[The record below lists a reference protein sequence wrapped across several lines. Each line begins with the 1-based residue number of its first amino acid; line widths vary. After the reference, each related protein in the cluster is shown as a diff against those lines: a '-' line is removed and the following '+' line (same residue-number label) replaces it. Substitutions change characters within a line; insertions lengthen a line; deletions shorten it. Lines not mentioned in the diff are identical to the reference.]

1 METMSTWDLP
11 IHLDRGS
18 GASLCLQIA
27 AAIQEGIRKGRLRP
41 RDPLPGTRSLAEQ
54 LGVNRNTTLAAYRE
68 LAAEGWVE
76 TEPDSGTYVA
86 EHPPVDL
93 GPTST
98 VAAADSGSWTSPS
111 PATEAFFQPPA
122 VARGGFQLLPDLP
135 DVRLAPTAAIHRAYG
150 RALRL
155 QQQQALQPGWDPRG
169 HLHLRASLCQLL
181 RELRGIA
188 LEPGNLVLT
197 RGIMDTLHLCTLG
210 LFEPGDAVVVENPGP
225 FRLVES
231 FRNAGARLMPVPVD
245 GEGLDLDALE
255 ALMAREPVKLV
266 CVTANPQ
273 VPTHAFM
280 GPERRKRLLD
290 LAKARGA
297 QILEADLSLGFHRE
311 GQPSLAL
318 ASEDAEGRVFYM
330 ATLEQILAPGLQV
343 GFIAGPA
350 PEVKAMA
357 KHHQLIEWPG
367 NLFQEASLEELFRD
381 GEIARHLRR
390 IRKIAD
396 ERRATMVDRI
406 QLHLGGFADVEDP
419 REGLALWV
427 RIRRPE
433 RLDAWVDR
441 CAARGVVFYPGRL
454 YEFNREPLPFI
465 CIGFAAHTLEEQNE
479 ACERMAEAWREVG
492 PGVKS

>member
-1 METMSTWDLP
+1 MATWDLP
-11 IHLDRGS
+11 IDLDRNS
-18 GASLCLQIA
+18 EATLYLQIA
-27 AAIQEGIRKGRLRP
+27 AAVQEGIRKGRLRP
-41 RDPLPGTRSLAEQ
+41 GDPLPGTRALAEQ

-68 LAAEGWVE
+68 LAAEGWVD
-76 TEPDSGTYVA
+76 TEPDSGTFVS
-86 EHPPVDL
+86 EHPPMDL

-111 PATEAFFQPPA
+111 PSTEPFFQPPA
-122 VARGGFQLLPDLP
+122 VERGGFQLLPDMT

-169 HLHLRASLCQLL
+169 LLHLRASLCQLL

-210 LFEPGDAVVVENPGP
+210 LFAPGDAVVVENPGP

-231 FRNAGARLMPVPVD
+231 FRNAGARLMPVAVD
-245 GEGLDLDALE
+245 GEGMSLDALE
-255 ALMAREPVKLV
+255 ALMDREPVKLV

-273 VPTHAFM
+273 YPTHAFM
-280 GPERRKRLLD
+280 GPERRKRLLA
-290 LAKARGA
+290 LAKAKGA
-297 QILEADLSLGFHRE
+297 RILEADLSLGFHRE
-311 GQPSLAL
+311 ARPSLAL
-318 ASEDAEGRVFYM
+318 ASEDEEGLVFYL

-350 PEVKAMA
+350 PDVKAMA

-390 IRKIAD
+390 IRKVAD

-406 QLHLGGFADVEDP
+406 QLHLGAFASVEDP
-419 REGLALWV
+419 HEGLSLWV
-427 RIRRPE
+427 QIRKPE
-433 RLDAWVDR
+433 ALDAWVDR
-441 CAARGVVFYPGRL
+441 CAAKGVVFYPGRL
-454 YEFNREPLPFI
+454 YAFNREPLPFV
-465 CIGFAAHTLEEQNE
+465 CMGFAAHTVEEQNA

-492 PGVKS
+492 A